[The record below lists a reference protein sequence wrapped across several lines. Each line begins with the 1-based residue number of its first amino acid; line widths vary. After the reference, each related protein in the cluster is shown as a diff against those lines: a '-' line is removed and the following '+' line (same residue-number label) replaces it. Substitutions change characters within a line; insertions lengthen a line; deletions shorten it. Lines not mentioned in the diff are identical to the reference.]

1 MGNCCGSSSTKDDNS
16 DHDAYG
22 STRHV
27 RQGYIENSRRQ
38 HQTAL
43 SALTHDTPEDWSH
56 TNTYITSNRGYI
68 PPYHT
73 NPQAYYRGEDYGRT
87 AGNGVTAATPTPS
100 YRQSTAVHDQ
110 QYREQTVK
118 TTDPKQ
124 QLYVSQQQQSHN
136 SELVA
141 KGASSNKKIQ
151 NPYKKLISDA
161 VRKSSSSSKQ
171 RLHVHVRGADKSA
184 SPGKDAITH
193 PIKVEYNNIHLVI
206 KASKLLEYL
215 IEGYLKTNNSTQS
228 SLGIVCSNHIQ
239 IQHYYFCIIM
249 VLYLHLYRHTCC

>member
-1 MGNCCGSSSTKDDNS
+1 MGNCYGCCEEDDEVQYS
-16 DHDAYG
+16 DLRTSQQSQNPARVYRRNHNHANQRDPSQRNLRPEQADRIPH
-22 STRHV
+22 SNEQLPAQPSQTQVHV
-27 RQGYIENSRRQ
+27 
-38 HQTAL
+38 L
-43 SALTHDTPEDWSH
+43 
-56 TNTYITSNRGYI
+56 
-68 PPYHT
+68 T
-73 NPQAYYRGEDYGRT
+73 NPS
-87 AGNGVTAATPTPS
+87 PS
-100 YRQSTAVHDQ
+100 QQPDDQ
-110 QYREQTVK
+110 QSRAQSVK

-141 KGASSNKKIQ
+141 KGASSNQKIQ

-184 SPGKDAITH
+184 SPRKDAITH
-193 PIKVEYNNIHLVI
+193 TIKVEYNDIHLVI

-228 SLGIVCSNHIQ
+228 SLGIVCSNHIHVMHLTYKYN
-239 IQHYYFCIIM
+239 ISIT
-249 VLYLHLYRHTCC
+249 VLEWYCYLHVYRHACS